1 MRRVHRAHGLAD
13 RRARIGDAEARAGLR
28 DGRGLVPQG
37 LQQARDAIAAFGR
50 ADQHRH
56 DMAVAQFAREI
67 VEHLIARRLD
77 VGNQFLHQRV
87 VVIGQLFQHRVPRF
101 FFTRQIAGGHVD
113 DGRGRML
120 AVDEGAFEREVDEA
134 GGDAVL
140 PDRYLTQQQRRARG
154 GLQQPQRL
162 VHALRGGVDLVEED
176 EARDAEFLEFAQDEL
191 QRGNLARIGLADDD
205 RRVTHRQD
213 VAHFVGEF
221 DRARAVDESVAVA
234 EIIGGGDIGL
244 HAHGVGA
251 RLGAGIADRRA
262 VAHIALARYGAG
274 ARHDA
279 LEERRLPALEG
290 ADQRNQPG
298 PHRSSAAFGRRVAH
312 HKLP

>member
-1 MRRVHRAHGLAD
+1 MHGLRRRRTTGNLLRLAALGVADRFTRCDMIEATEGERVAFLGLADLGGGRADHARQRGDAVFAAIGAEHGRTVGEGAAQNAHDRQLAAVRRVHRAHGLTD
-13 RRARIGDAEARAGLR
+13 RRTRIGDAEARARLR
-28 DGRGLVPQG
+28 DRRGLVAQG
-37 LQQARDAIAAFGR
+37 LQQARDAIAALGR

-113 DGRGRML
+113 DGRGRMF

-140 PDRYLTQQQRRARG
+140 PDRDLAQEQWRARG
-154 GLQQPQRL
+154 GLQNAQRL

-176 EARDAEFLEFAQDEL
+176 EA
-191 QRGNLARIGLADDD
+191 GNA
-205 RRVTHRQD
+205 
-213 VAHFVGEF
+213 
-221 DRARAVDESVAVA
+221 
-234 EIIGGGDIGL
+234 
-244 HAHGVGA
+244 
-251 RLGAGIADRRA
+251 
-262 VAHIALARYGAG
+262 
-274 ARHDA
+274 
-279 LEERRLPALEG
+279 
-290 ADQRNQPG
+290 
-298 PHRSSAAFGRRVAH
+298 
-312 HKLP
+312 